1 MQWQVL
7 DWNVKAQQLYD
18 RIGGKCQHNLLPAR
32 MDRTAI
38 ATLASGSLTD
48 KMEGIEIRPAL
59 REDVSG
65 IHSLSQVGF
74 LLYSVRHGR
83 LISL

>member
-1 MQWQVL
+1 M
-7 DWNVKAQQLYD
+7 DWNVKAQRLYD
-18 RIGGKCQHNLLPAR
+18 GIGGKCLRNYLPAR
-32 MDRTAI
+32 VNRTAI

-65 IHSLSQVGF
+65 IHWLSQVEF
-74 LLYSVRHGR
+74 SYMYIFHVA
-83 LISL
+83 I